1 MTEAELLT
9 EAERISSLLA
19 EHSAQH
25 DQDTTFPS
33 EGKEAISQ
41 SPLNTVLLEG
51 ASWLTF
57 GKIVSLLSRGNASF
71 GTVWLMH
78 QGAGVTFLALKEPH
92 QRASLDAE
100 FRRGAWFGN
109 ALSEP
114 TSGNMFLMPHQEARR
129 VEGGW
134 RLSGAKRFVSGCEHA
149 QYLLTNALC
158 DGQPGFFLIDKD
170 ASIRVEDIWDT
181 MGMRATRSQLLHLQD
196 TFLPDSR
203 RLMIDPSQPNA
214 IAMGLPWISIGLAE
228 AALTFAIGYAQERK
242 LPPENKA
249 LAQMQWVQFAVA
261 EMSTRLEAARSLAI
275 RGALATDRREPDAP
289 MLQMQAKMVAN
300 EAALSIATSALELAG
315 GSGYLRSRNIERYV
329 RDAHSG
335 PLMAWSAPVI
345 KDFLGKALLG
355 LLPPPPKG

>member
-1 MTEAELLT
+1 M
-9 EAERISSLLA
+9 A
-19 EHSAQH
+19 EHSARH
-25 DQDTTFPS
+25 DQDTTFPD
-33 EGKEAISQ
+33 EGKEAISR
-41 SPLNTVLLEG
+41 SPLNTSLLEG

-57 GKIVSLLSRGNASF
+57 GKMVSLLSRGNASF
-71 GTVWLMH
+71 GTLWLMH
-78 QGAGVTFLALKEPH
+78 QGAGITFLALQDPQ
-92 QRASLDAE
+92 QRAFFDAE

-114 TSGNMFLMPHQEARR
+114 TSGNMFLMPYQEARR

-149 QYLLTNALC
+149 QYLITNALC
-158 DGQPGFFLIDKD
+158 EGQPGFFLIDKD
-170 ASIRVEDIWDT
+170 ASIHVEDIWDT

-203 RLMIDPSQPNA
+203 RLMLDPSQPNA

-228 AALTFAIGYAQERK
+228 AALAFAIGYAQERK

-300 EAALSIATSALELAG
+300 EAALSVATSALELAG
-315 GSGYLRSRNIERYV
+315 GSGYLRSRPIERYV